1 MRCFRCVLMSAPL
14 EPWKTSLNTSTESIE
29 QTFGRRNS
37 RGRVRNKAGGYMQNM
52 AAAEGEEKGE
62 ERRAPKIV
70 QSPAAYPVV
79 RKVLSKDG
87 TAIAFDRIGNGPP
100 VILVDGALCYRGMGQ
115 SGQLAELLAQHFTV
129 FTYDRRGRGG
139 KDHTNAQSVED
150 RMQGTAPLLDA
161 AGGATV

>member
-52 AAAEGEEKGE
+52 AAPEGEERGE

-70 QSPAAYPVV
+70 ESPAGFPVV
-79 RKVLSKDG
+79 RKVLSEDR
-87 TAIAFDRIGNGPP
+87 TAIALDRKRYGHP
-100 VILVDGALCYRGMGQ
+100 R
-115 SGQLAELLAQHFTV
+115 S
-129 FTYDRRGRGG
+129 
-139 KDHTNAQSVED
+139 
-150 RMQGTAPLLDA
+150 QGDSA
-161 AGGATV
+161 VRY